1 MNYKDAFRRA
11 VATFIFGVSTA
22 PVSSA
27 MFEVDAWKFAAAAG
41 LAAVWNLIVRYAQAY
56 LNSFPEPA

>member
-1 MNYKDAFRRA
+1 MNYKDAIRRA
-11 VATFIFGVSTA
+11 IATFIFGVSAA

-41 LAAVWNLIVRYAQAY
+41 LTAVWNLIVRYAQAY